1 MRKERLRYDSP
12 HLCVMEIQLE
22 QGIAVTSTEI
32 NPGQN
37 VTATEDWGIEETING
52 ENITIL

>member
-1 MRKERLRYDSP
+1 MKKERLHYESP
-12 HLCVMEIQLE
+12 SLHVVEILLE
-22 QGIAVTSTEI
+22 QGLATTSTEI

-52 ENITIL
+52 GDITIL